1 MNTPIL
7 FAQAAQP
14 AAVQAAPAPAAAPA
28 AAPATTATEVQ
39 PTTDG
44 AAAPAQPQQQGGGMG
59 LLVPMILLFA
69 IFYFMMIKP
78 QQRREKER
86 QKMINELRAGTKVVF
101 ADGLIGKI
109 VEAKDK
115 TFRIELAQDVII
127 EVARSS
133 VQAIV
138 TEEQPAAK

>member
-44 AAAPAQPQQQGGGMG
+44 AATPVQPQQQGGGMG
-59 LLVPMILLFA
+59 LLIPMILLFA
-69 IFYFMMIKP
+69 IFYYVMIKP